1 LTTAKM
7 IMGHRIP
14 RHMSDISV
22 TVEHRG
28 SATVVRLPKGSKVS
42 DVLEQMKLFADAHIV
57 IRGKTPVPLNAEVVD
72 GERLKVLRVA
82 SGG

>member
-1 LTTAKM
+1 MTN
-7 IMGHRIP
+7 
-14 RHMSDISV
+14 ISV

-28 SATVVRLPKGSKVS
+28 STTVVKVLEGSKVS

-57 IRGKTPVPLNAEVVD
+57 IKGKMPVPLNAEVMD
-72 GERLKVLRVA
+72 GERLKVLKVA

>member
-1 LTTAKM
+1 MTE
-7 IMGHRIP
+7 
-14 RHMSDISV
+14 ISV

-28 SATVVRLPKGSKVS
+28 NATVVKLPQGSRVS
-42 DVLEQMKLFADAHIV
+42 DVLEQMKLYADAHIV
-57 IRGKTPVPLNAEVVD
+57 IRGKTPVPLTAEVAD

>member
-1 LTTAKM
+1 MT
-7 IMGHRIP
+7 
-14 RHMSDISV
+14 DISV

-28 SATVVRLPKGSKVS
+28 SKTIVNLPQGSRIS

-57 IRGKTPVPLNAEVVD
+57 LRGKTPVPITETLLE
-72 GERLKVLRVA
+72 GETLKVIRVA

>member
-1 LTTAKM
+1 MT
-7 IMGHRIP
+7 
-14 RHMSDISV
+14 DISV

-28 SATVVRLPKGSKVS
+28 STTVVKLPQGSKIS

-57 IRGKTPVPLNAEVVD
+57 IKGKTPVPLNAEVQD
-72 GERLKVLRVA
+72 GETLKVLKVA

>member
-1 LTTAKM
+1 MT
-7 IMGHRIP
+7 
-14 RHMSDISV
+14 DISV

-28 SATVVRLPKGSKVS
+28 SATVVNLPPGSKIS

-57 IRGKTPVPLNAEVVD
+57 LRGKTPVPLNAKVVD
-72 GERLKVLRVA
+72 GEKLKVLRVA

>member
-1 LTTAKM
+1 MT
-7 IMGHRIP
+7 
-14 RHMSDISV
+14 DISV

-28 SATVVRLPKGSKVS
+28 SKTAVNLPQGAKVS

-57 IRGKTPVPLNAEVVD
+57 LRGKTPVPITEPVIE
-72 GERLKVLRVA
+72 GETLKVIRVA

>member
-1 LTTAKM
+1 MTE
-7 IMGHRIP
+7 
-14 RHMSDISV
+14 ISV

-28 SATVVRLPKGSKVS
+28 STTVVKLPQGSKVS

-57 IRGKTPVPLNAEVVD
+57 LRGKTPVPITETVCA
-72 GERLKVLRVA
+72 GETLKVIKVA

>member
-1 LTTAKM
+1 M
-7 IMGHRIP
+7 
-14 RHMSDISV
+14 

-28 SATVVRLPKGSKVS
+28 TATIVQLPQGSKVS

-57 IRGKTPVPLNAEVVD
+57 IRGKTPVPLNAEVMD
-72 GERLKVLRVA
+72 GDRFKVLRVA

>member
-1 LTTAKM
+1 M
-7 IMGHRIP
+7 
-14 RHMSDISV
+14 

-28 SATVVRLPKGSKVS
+28 STTVVLLPEGSRVA
-42 DVLEQMKLFADAHIV
+42 DVLVRMKLLADAHIV
-57 IRGKTPVPLNAEVVD
+57 IRGKTPVPLNAEVMD

>member
-1 LTTAKM
+1 MT
-7 IMGHRIP
+7 
-14 RHMSDISV
+14 DISV

-28 SATVVRLPKGSKVS
+28 SATVVELPQGSKVS
-42 DVLEQMKLFADAHIV
+42 DVLERMKLYADAHIV
-57 IRGKTPVPLNAEVVD
+57 LRGKTPVPLNAELVD

>member
-1 LTTAKM
+1 M
-7 IMGHRIP
+7 Y
-14 RHMSDISV
+14 DISV

-28 SATVVRLPKGSKVS
+28 TTTVVQLPQGSKVS

-57 IRGKTPVPLNAEVVD
+57 LRGKTPVPINAEVLD
-72 GERLKVLRVA
+72 GEKLKVLRVA

>member
-1 LTTAKM
+1 M
-7 IMGHRIP
+7 
-14 RHMSDISV
+14 MSEITV

-28 SATVVRLPKGSKVS
+28 SATVVRLPDGSRVS

-57 IRGKTPVPLNAEVVD
+57 LRGKTPVPLNAEVAD
-72 GERLKVLRVA
+72 GETLKVIRVA

>member
-1 LTTAKM
+1 M
-7 IMGHRIP
+7 
-14 RHMSDISV
+14 MSDISV

-28 SATVVRLPKGSKVS
+28 SATVVKLPEGSRVS

-57 IRGKTPVPLNAEVVD
+57 IRGKTPIPINAEVAD
-72 GERLKVLRVA
+72 GDTLKVLRVA

>member
-1 LTTAKM
+1 
-7 IMGHRIP
+7 
-14 RHMSDISV
+14 MSEISV

-28 SATVVRLPKGSKVS
+28 TATVVKLPEGSKVA

-57 IRGKTPVPLNAEVVD
+57 IKGKTPVPLNADVTD
-72 GERLKVLRVA
+72 GETLKVLRVA